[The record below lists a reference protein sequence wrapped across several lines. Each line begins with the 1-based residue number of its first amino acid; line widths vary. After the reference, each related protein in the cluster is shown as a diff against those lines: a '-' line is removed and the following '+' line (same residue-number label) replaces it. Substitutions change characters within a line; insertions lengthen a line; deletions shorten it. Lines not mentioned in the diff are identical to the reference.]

1 MGSGM
6 YGGQISPEIVATS
19 TREHTTS
26 ALLASEWGLPGT
38 TALLLLLVVSTVG
51 VHRTLNLRQP
61 EATAATP
68 AFVLLMGMPLLATVV
83 PPPADRL
90 IVGLVLVAVAAWLLR
105 PLRWPGTGGARLP
118 AETWTEIGPAW
129 LLGALAML
137 TFAMAGVYM
146 LLANYGWVLFTGRNV
161 YLFGLDSVSD
171 ALESMVL
178 LATASTALAMS
189 GGHQPK

>member
-1 MGSGM
+1 
-6 YGGQISPEIVATS
+6 
-19 TREHTTS
+19 
-26 ALLASEWGLPGT
+26 
-38 TALLLLLVVSTVG
+38 
-51 VHRTLNLRQP
+51 
-61 EATAATP
+61 
-68 AFVLLMGMPLLATVV
+68 
-83 PPPADRL
+83 
-90 IVGLVLVAVAAWLLR
+90 
-105 PLRWPGTGGARLP
+105 
-118 AETWTEIGPAW
+118 
-129 LLGALAML
+129 ML